1 MSSRSGL
8 FDPSSRTVLLVAAA
22 GFLLCGGMASLY
34 GPLFPELRQRFGVG
48 VDEVGAVVSAHF
60 LGSFTMIMLSSV
72 MIRRWGY
79 RWVIIIGLLSLIAGL
94 TVLAAAGLW
103 WLVLAG
109 AGIGGL
115 GFGLLN
121 VSINLLVARV
131 FAGGAAP
138 ALNFINA
145 IFGGGAMLTPLLVAA
160 FAPSFVPPLVILI
173 ALAVVVLVLTSRLR
187 APAPASVVRGGEPVV
202 WALVAGFVL
211 LYFMYVTTE
220 VGVAS
225 WVTEYLTPTVG
236 LAWAAGA
243 TSIYWGA
250 VTVGRILAVPIS
262 TRLTPAALVIGALST
277 ALVALLLAH
286 WLPLAP
292 VAFAVVG
299 FGLAPVFPTGLA
311 WLARAMP
318 RRAEQVTPIALAAA
332 NLGPVATAPLIG
344 AAVGAW
350 GVSAI
355 PTALAAAALL
365 ALASALWL
373 RLRTGP

>member
-1 MSSRSGL
+1 MISPAYAQAASGG
-8 FDPSSRTVLLVAAA
+8 DAGIM
-22 GFLLCGGMASLY
+22 GFL
-34 GPLFPELRQRFGVG
+34 P
-48 VDEVGAVVSAHF
+48 
-60 LGSFTMIMLSSV
+60 
-72 MIRRWGY
+72 
-79 RWVIIIGLLSLIAGL
+79 IIL
-94 TVLAAAGLW
+94 
-103 WLVLAG
+103 
-109 AGIGGL
+109 
-115 GFGLLN
+115 
-121 VSINLLVARV
+121 
-131 FAGGAAP
+131 
-138 ALNFINA
+138 
-145 IFGGGAMLTPLLVAA
+145 M
-160 FAPSFVPPLVILI
+160 
-173 ALAVVVLVLTSRLR
+173 
-187 APAPASVVRGGEPVV
+187 
-202 WALVAGFVL
+202 FVL
-211 LYFMYVTTE
+211 LYFMYVSTE

-262 TRLTPAALVIGALST
+262 TRLSPATLVIGALST

-299 FGLAPVFPTGLA
+299 LGLAPVFPTGLA

-373 RLRTGP
+373 RLRTGT